1 MSDKENKTVS
11 RQGEPRLEMMRPVK
25 VASPGSTV
33 EADMLEAYL
42 NGAGIQVMRRP
53 LESGGYMNVYMGFSA
68 FGENLY
74 VDEADAAWARE
85 LVTAFLGGDAAEPE
99 GDAAE
104 LEGDAAEPEDGA
116 LEPENGASEPED
128 DRELQESQEMALRSK
143 YGRRKRILKWF
154 VLLCL
159 AGFAVYIAVM
169 LAQIIFVVGKVI

>member
-1 MSDKENKTVS
+1 MADKGNKTVS
-11 RQGEPRLEMMRPVK
+11 QQEETRLEMMRPVK

-74 VDEADAAWARE
+74 VDEADGARARE
-85 LVTAFLGGDAAEPE
+85 LVTAFLGGDAAES
-99 GDAAE
+99 
-104 LEGDAAEPEDGA
+104 EDGA
-116 LEPENGASEPED
+116 AGPEEDPAGPEED
-128 DRELQESQEMALRSK
+128 PAAPK
-143 YGRRKRILKWF
+143 YGRRKKILKTL

-159 AGFAVYIAVM
+159 AGFAVYIAVL

>member
-74 VDEADAAWARE
+74 VDEADAARARE
-85 LVTAFLGGDAAEPE
+85 LVTAFLGGDAAEP
-99 GDAAE
+99 
-104 LEGDAAEPEDGA
+104 EGDAAEPEDGA

-169 LAQIIFVVGKVI
+169 LAQIIFAVGKVI